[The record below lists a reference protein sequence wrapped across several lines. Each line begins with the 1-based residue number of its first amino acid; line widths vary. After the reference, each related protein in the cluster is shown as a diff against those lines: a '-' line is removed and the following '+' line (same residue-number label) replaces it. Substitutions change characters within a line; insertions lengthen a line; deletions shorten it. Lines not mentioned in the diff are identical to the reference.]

1 MKNSGWLWW
10 SLIPMVCISEDDWYS
25 VFFLRIEVWFITN
38 LVKQKLHAVE
48 VTDGKKQ
55 KERCYNLSCKC
66 VFLFV
71 NSYAL
76 GLLYLPATFDA
87 QWRVT
92 SMGPRG
98 SPPWPSSHHQGR
110 PVRPKPSWK
119 SPNITGKRGGHGHTH
134 SRVMVEFNAWSL
146 WYQKTYRWL
155 RWYPDVKRFLQKLDD
170 IRMDLILIGLGW
182 AAFFGVGLPDICVM
196 FGLSHSSSHCLVHQ
210 LFLGLLLVW

>member
-1 MKNSGWLWW
+1 MKNSGWFWW

-38 LVKQKLHAVE
+38 LVKQKLSSWSS
-48 VTDGKKQ
+48 DGKKQ
-55 KERCYNLSCKC
+55 KQRCYNLSCMCC

-71 NSYAL
+71 TSYAL
-76 GLLYLPATFDA
+76 GLLYLPTTFDA

-134 SRVMVEFNAWSL
+134 TQPSHGWIQRLKSL
-146 WYQKTYRWL
+146 ISKDLY
-155 RWYPDVKRFLQKLDD
+155 DDLDD
-170 IRMDLILIGLGW
+170 IRMSKD
-182 AAFFGVGLPDICVM
+182 FYKK
-196 FGLSHSSSHCLVHQ
+196 
-210 LFLGLLLVW
+210 